1 MLNFLMHFVT
11 VRLWAF
17 LSNWKKRQKR
27 GPNYVSQGKNEVK
40 GMDCLTKMSRKK
52 LFYNFGSKNV
62 IRGGQAIRTSCKWDQ
77 RHLFKI
83 IDFELDL
90 FSITTNKSVKSGK
103 LSNQLHFY
111 QSLWGKIN
119 IFHPLDILG
128 LKYFVGG
135 LLRGANQQLP
145 LQNSWFARPEDPTFN
160 ASLCIFHWEWPEFIV
175 TWKLKRA
182 FSKYK
187 LNYSI
192 RQVLLC

>member
-1 MLNFLMHFVT
+1 MYHKVKMKW
-11 VRLWAF
+11 RAWIA
-17 LSNWKKRQKR
+17 WQKC
-27 GPNYVSQGKNEVK
+27 QE
-40 GMDCLTKMSRKK
+40 KK
-52 LFYNFGSKNV
+52 LLYNFGSKNV

-103 LSNQLHFY
+103 LSNQLQFY